1 MVRNKVINT
10 ELKIGHDLAE
20 FSERLSE
27 VKLKSFI
34 RINLKAMDSKLRRQ
48 LKIPPANLASINK
61 LLLDPNNR
69 LVNDVLAVIAKHG
82 TIEEINRKSEQA
94 RAGSPICKRG
104 SKL

>member
-1 MVRNKVINT
+1 MI
-10 ELKIGHDLAE
+10 H
-20 FSERLSE
+20 
-27 VKLKSFI
+27 

-69 LVNDVLAVIAKHG
+69 LLNDVLAVIAKHG

-94 RAGSPICKRG
+94 RRLPDLQARLKAMN
-104 SKL
+104 